1 MNSLGNCRAE
11 FSGWRFTQL
20 CLVPRQVMDMEKNWL
35 SFQIQTGGTREPG
48 ALSLVEN
55 GNCNHSF
62 LCVQERRVFLTFWF
76 FFLQVRVLSPQS
88 PSILFVEGRNLNVK
102 ARLGKG
108 FRYTEKESSRSVVS
122 DSAIPCT
129 VAYQAPPSMG
139 FSRQEYHSGLPLP
152 SPGDLP
158 NPGIKPGSPAL

>member
-20 CLVPRQVMDMEKNWL
+20 CLVPRQVMDMGKNWL
-35 SFQIQTGGTREPG
+35 SFQIRTRGTREPG

-62 LCVQERRVFLTFWF
+62 LGVQERRVFLTFWF

-88 PSILFVEGRNLNVK
+88 PSILFVERQK
-102 ARLGKG
+102 SECEGKVG
-108 FRYTEKESSRSVVS
+108 ER
-122 DSAIPCT
+122 I
-129 VAYQAPPSMG
+129 
-139 FSRQEYHSGLPLP
+139 
-152 SPGDLP
+152 
-158 NPGIKPGSPAL
+158 